1 MGLVT
6 TEVQGLEPL
15 IAKLPDMTSD
25 ARIRKVGLKAIEPGA
40 KIMKAAIQ
48 AEAPV
53 AKQDTKGK
61 YAHTKGALKRGV
73 SYKASRTKN
82 VEYWGGTPAISAYVV
97 GPFGK
102 GTSQRH
108 LIVSGHKTTGHFSTA
123 NHNRQT
129 GAHFA
134 TGGKDRTDANPF
146 VQRGVDR
153 SQADAFSA
161 IESTASEALEILANG

>member
-1 MGLVT
+1 MSIVT
-6 TEVQGLEPL
+6 TEVVGLEPL
-15 IAKLPDMTSD
+15 LTKLGDMTSD

-53 AKQDTKGK
+53 ADQDTKGR

-73 SYKASRTKN
+73 RYKASRTKN
-82 VEYWGGTPAISAYVV
+82 VEYWGGTPAIAAYVV

-102 GTSQRH
+102 GTAQRH
-108 LIVSGHKTTGHFSTA
+108 LIVSGHKLSGVQGGHT
-123 NHNRQT
+123 
-129 GAHFA
+129 
-134 TGGKDRTDANPF
+134 KPNPF

-153 SQADAFSA
+153 SQADAFAA

>member
-1 MGLVT
+1 MSGLVT

-15 IAKLPDMTSD
+15 IAKLTDMTSD

-53 AKQDTKGK
+53 AEQDTKGK

-73 SYKASRTKN
+73 RYKASRTKN
-82 VEYWGGTPAISAYVV
+82 VVYWGGTPAVSAYVV

-108 LIVSGHKTTGHFSTA
+108 LIVSGHKTGLA
-123 NHNRQT
+123 
-129 GAHFA
+129 
-134 TGGKDRTDANPF
+134 GGRTTANPF

-153 SQADAFSA
+153 SQADAFAA

>member
-1 MGLVT
+1 MSGLVT

-15 IAKLPDMTSD
+15 IAKLTDMTSD

-53 AKQDTKGK
+53 AKKDTKGE

-73 SYKASRTKN
+73 RYKASRVKN
-82 VEYWGGTPAISAYVV
+82 VEYWGGTPAVSAYVV

-108 LIVSGHKTTGHFSTA
+108 LIVSGHHIEGHKTKLSGGRVSGLT
-123 NHNRQT
+123 NRYGEMT
-129 GAHFA
+129 
-134 TGGKDRTDANPF
+134 KPNPF

-153 SQADAFSA
+153 SQADAFAA